1 MENKKCLKCKNAI
14 ICKYHDSLD
23 TIEAQFPFIESFEC
37 KFFEAGGSKKPT
49 ITSAVNSTA
58 PTAMQPTQPKTRG
71 RKPII
76 TVGTTAPSKKETKP
90 ETKTETK
97 PSEKPNKAKASDD
110 FRSLQVTNL
119 NLRPPILSEL
129 KASGVTLIGDLYDKS
144 KQKTWTKDMIKEINN
159 TLLIFNQPTI

>member
-1 MENKKCLKCKNAI
+1 MENKKCLKCKNAV

-23 TIEAQFPFIESFEC
+23 AIEAQFPFIESFEC
-37 KFFEAGGSKKPT
+37 KFFETGGSKKPAA
-49 ITSAVNSTA
+49 TSTVTSSA
-58 PTAMQPTQPKTRG
+58 PVATQPTQPKTRG

-76 TVGTTAPSKKETKP
+76 TVGTTAPSKKETKS
-90 ETKTETK
+90 ETK
-97 PSEKPNKAKASDD
+97 PEPKQTEKPNKTKASDD

-119 NLRPPILSEL
+119 NLRPPILNEL